1 MTLVFLALRRSI
13 AALGR
18 GRVWVYILVPTVMA
32 MLMMLVLSLVFLDQ
46 LIASLI
52 EQPPMSWMTAWGA
65 VWVAHL
71 FAALGGWALILS
83 LCYLVAMLL
92 TAVLVLP
99 LMLKDQAAARYAELA
114 PMGND
119 SFIGSLWVSLSASI
133 LFIAGWLV
141 TLPLWLL
148 PGLGL
153 ILPLFWMGWL
163 NRRTF
168 AYDVLAGYATPD
180 EWRTLRQQHAWPL
193 LALGLLVAML
203 AYVPFVGLI
212 APALAAL
219 AYVHYCL
226 EALRRLRQGALFSVE
241 QGPDSGSVC

>member
-1 MTLVFLALRRSI
+1 
-13 AALGR
+13 
-18 GRVWVYILVPTVMA
+18 
-32 MLMMLVLSLVFLDQ
+32 
-46 LIASLI
+46 
-52 EQPPMSWMTAWGA
+52 
-65 VWVAHL
+65 
-71 FAALGGWALILS
+71 
-83 LCYLVAMLL
+83 MLL
-92 TAVLVLP
+92 TAVVVLP
-99 LMLKDQAAARYAELA
+99 LMLKDQAAVRYADLA

-203 AYVPFVGLI
+203 AYVPFLGLI
-212 APALAAL
+212 APSLAAL
-219 AYVHYCL
+219 AFVHYGL
-226 EALRRLRQGALFSVE
+226 EALRRMRNGAVVSVGE
-241 QGPDSGSVC
+241 AEEGRS